1 MTTLDRRNSV
11 TFTQARG
18 FLLAMLVATG
28 CAEVTHRPVPYHLYP
43 VAGDSTEAK
52 KANDHEDS
60 VLTGIRY
67 YRSSPYLL
75 VYTDGKGNLV
85 WKIYNLPDQT
95 KLMVATPHQFFSKI
109 TTNMTF
115 VNGVLTTAHT
125 ETDST
130 AAVKAVIGAI
140 EKVLPLTKVGDRPA
154 VETIPAPRLYKILVN
169 GSELQ
174 LIGGPGNPDIK
185 VSLAPEN

>member
-1 MTTLDRRNSV
+1 MTLTS
-11 TFTQARG
+11 AKG
-18 FLLAMLVATG
+18 FLVIMFVLTG
-28 CAEVTHRPVPYHLYP
+28 CATVTHQPVPYHAYP
-43 VAGDSTEAK
+43 VGKDPEAART
-52 KANDHEDS
+52 ANDQEDKA
-60 VLTGIRY
+60 LTGIRY

-125 ETDST
+125 ETDSA
-130 AAVKAVIGAI
+130 AAVKAVIGSV
-140 EKVLPLTKVGDRPA
+140 EKILPLLAAANLPA
-154 VETIPAPRLYKILVN
+154 ATTIPAPRLYKILVQEN
-169 GSELQ
+169 ELQ
-174 LIGGPGNPDIK
+174 LVGGPGNQDIK
-185 VSLAPEN
+185 VSLGPEN

>member
-1 MTTLDRRNSV
+1 MGCASV
-11 TFTQARG
+11 THQ
-18 FLLAMLVATG
+18 
-28 CAEVTHRPVPYHLYP
+28 PVPYHAYS
-43 VAGDSTEAK
+43 VGGSAAAS
-52 KANDHEDS
+52 KAADQNEHEDS

-85 WKIYNLPDQT
+85 WKIYNLLDQT

-130 AAVKAVIGAI
+130 AAVKAIIGSV
-140 EKVLPLTKVGDRPA
+140 EKILPLLAAADLPA
-154 VETIPAPRLYKILVN
+154 ETTIPAPRLYKILVQGN
-169 GSELQ
+169 ELQ
-174 LIGGPGNPDIK
+174 LVGGPGDKPIK
-185 VSLAPEN
+185 VSLKPGN